1 VTRVGAALL
10 MLGLVAPAARAEPN
24 AEPTPPSDDPPV
36 CRAALE
42 ARPDA
47 PALDALVQAEQEA
60 LRRAKARQREG
71 KKLMRETLGGGRSAR
86 HRLPAFDAIAA
97 KEADA
102 RAEGRALCFCRKRR
116 GDPHRQD
123 CEALYPVKI
132 H

>member
-1 VTRVGAALL
+1 MKRLGSALL
-10 MLGLVAPAARAEPN
+10 LVGLFAIRADGEPATEPAANP
-24 AEPTPPSDDPPV
+24 DDPPV

-42 ARPDA
+42 ARPDEA
-47 PALDALVQAEQEA
+47 PLEALAHAEQAA

-86 HRLPAFDAIAA
+86 NRLPAFDAIAVR
-97 KEADA
+97 EAEA
-102 RAEGRALCFCRKRR
+102 RAEGRSLCFCRKRR